1 MEDENKNN
9 NNENKLNKGTIINII
24 GWVMLIIPIFF
35 YSDIEY
41 NGDNPALQF
50 IFAALPY
57 ILIGVGFLLILISKG
72 QKEKISDWK
81 YIKFKNIDQFY
92 ISNE

>member
-1 MEDENKNN
+1 MEDENKNKNNNNNN

-50 IFAALPY
+50 IFAVLPY
-57 ILIGVGFLLILISKG
+57 ILIGVGSLLILISKG
-72 QKEKISDWK
+72 QKEKNK
-81 YIKFKNIDQFY
+81 
-92 ISNE
+92 

>member
-1 MEDENKNN
+1 MEDENKNSNN

-24 GWVMLIIPIFF
+24 GWAMLIIPIFF
-35 YSDIEY
+35 DSDIEY

-57 ILIGVGFLLILISKG
+57 ILIGVGSLLILIPKG
-72 QKEKISDWK
+72 QKG
-81 YIKFKNIDQFY
+81 KNR
-92 ISNE
+92 